1 MVDGAF
7 SPTFHAGG
15 LLILSL
21 AWTVVLGR
29 LRDAGPPP
37 GARQA
42 KPMTG

>member
-21 AWTVVLGR
+21 PGPSSGR